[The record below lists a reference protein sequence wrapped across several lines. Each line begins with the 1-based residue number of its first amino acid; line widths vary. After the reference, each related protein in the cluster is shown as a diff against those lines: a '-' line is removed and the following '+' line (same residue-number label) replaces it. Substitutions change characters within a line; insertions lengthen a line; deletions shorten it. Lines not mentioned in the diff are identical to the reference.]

1 MSTPES
7 FVGGSYSVTC
17 PVRASTLINL
27 PAHGFPPVLATR
39 FRSFYYADIYSAPVI
54 RELSTDVL
62 IIGGGIAAAFAAYK
76 ARLAGAQVLLV
87 DRAFFG
93 RSGCSALASG
103 VFPAY
108 MPGDKEEAWID
119 GLGAGP
125 LVNQRL
131 LVKSLP
137 VMYEHLMTMDRWGVK
152 WLKENDR
159 IQRMGAPGR
168 SFKNGAWMTE
178 GGPQMMMA
186 VRTGVLASGVQTQN
200 RIAITELLT
209 SDGKLPTEGR
219 VIGAIGF
226 HVRDGEIY
234 SIRAKSTVVCTGPY
248 KFPYPWPGSTLGF
261 MPIDLSG
268 DGIAMMLRAGAQLS
282 RLELGGI
289 NLNPDQLLCAPG
301 LESLMPSG
309 ATFIDKSGR
318 RFLEDYDPKRMEM
331 TSRALLYFAIAHQK
345 ERGNVPA
352 MDLRNISSDRLELL
366 RKVIPIVTT
375 SFERLGVNI
384 ETDPVSYTY
393 QVAATSGIF
402 GAGAR
407 ITEQGETTVPGLF
420 AAGGCSDLAYLPGG
434 HLSFCSVTGD
444 WAGQAAASFASRSG
458 QSPIVEQQVQAAVE
472 AIEAPLKR
480 RNGLAYETVHRRLG
494 ELLMEKVGLVL
505 HRDRLAVAIDK
516 LLEIREN
523 EVPQLLAQDHH
534 ELSKVWGLQ
543 QYCHVLEATLRAYM
557 YRTES
562 RVAFIREDFPRID
575 NVNWVKMVVIHLQN
589 NRLKLWD
596 EPLPESFHVVPV
608 RPTQHLHLVFRKQ
621 EGSHAAS

>member
-1 MSTPES
+1 
-7 FVGGSYSVTC
+7 
-17 PVRASTLINL
+17 
-27 PAHGFPPVLATR
+27 
-39 FRSFYYADIYSAPVI
+39 VI
-54 RELSTDVL
+54 RELNTDVL

-76 ARLAGAQVLLV
+76 ARLSGARVLLV
-87 DRAFFG
+87 DRSYFG

-108 MPGDKEEAWID
+108 MPGDKEEDWIN

-137 VMYEHLMTMDRWGVK
+137 VMYEHLTTMDGWGVK

-159 IQRMGAPGR
+159 IMRMGAPGR
-168 SFKNGAWMTE
+168 EFKNGAWMTE

-186 VRTGVLASGVQTQN
+186 VRAGVLGSGVETLN
-200 RIAITELLT
+200 RIAITDLLT
-209 SDGKLPTEGR
+209 SDGKLPTAER
-219 VIGAIGF
+219 VVGAIGF

-234 SIRAKSTVVCTGPY
+234 SIRAKATVVCTGPY

-289 NLNPDQLLCAPG
+289 NLNPDHLLCAPG

-309 ATFIDKSGR
+309 ATFVDKNER

-345 ERGNVPA
+345 ELGNVPV
-352 MDLRNISSDRLELL
+352 MELRNITPERLDLL
-366 RKVIPIVTT
+366 KRVIPIVMT
-375 SFERLGVNI
+375 SFERLGINLGA
-384 ETDPVSYTY
+384 ESVSYTY

-407 ITEQGETTVPGLF
+407 ITERGETTVPGLY

-444 WAGQAAASFASRSG
+444 WAGQAAASFATESEAK
-458 QSPIVEQQVQAAVE
+458 PIQVKQIQAAVE
-472 AIEAPLKR
+472 AIHAPLHR
-480 RNGLAYETVHRRLG
+480 IDGLAYDSVHRRLG

-505 HRDRLAVAIDK
+505 HRDRLHDAIDSV
-516 LLEIREN
+516 LAIREN
-523 EVPQLLAQDHH
+523 DITRLKARDHH
-534 ELSKVWGLQ
+534 ELAKVWGLQ
-543 QYCHVLEATLRAYM
+543 QYCQVLEATLRAYM

-562 RVAFIREDFPRID
+562 RVAFIREDFPVID
-575 NVNWVKMVVIHLQN
+575 NVNWVKMVVIQLQDKN
-589 NRLKLWD
+589 LKLWD
-596 EPLPESFHVVPV
+596 EPLPESFHLIPV

-621 EGSHAAS
+621 EGTHAAN